1 MTLGVARAGSACR
14 LAGHTGADRTC
25 HDGEARALYVSMA
38 SGPDEEAV
46 LRLRRRDP
54 RGFDLAYAAYAARVR
69 AFLLRLSGRK
79 DVADDLLQHTFLRLA
94 ERGPELTAG
103 SDLRAWLF
111 TVARNAYLGR
121 ARAMGAESDDGALE
135 GLASPAPD
143 VEARLLLGD
152 VERALGA
159 LRVEDRELLL
169 LVGVEGLE
177 PAQVARILDVDP
189 AALRQR
195 LSRARARLLE
205 NLERLPRARTKRT
218 LP

>member
-1 MTLGVARAGSACR
+1 
-14 LAGHTGADRTC
+14 
-25 HDGEARALYVSMA
+25 MA

-46 LRLRRRDP
+46 SRLRRRDP

-79 DVADDLLQHTFLRLA
+79 DVADDLVQHTFLRLA

-111 TVARNAYLGR
+111 TVARNAYFGR
-121 ARAMGAESDDGALE
+121 VRAMGAESDDGALE

-169 LVGVEGLE
+169 LVGVEGME

-195 LSRARARLLE
+195 LSRARARLLAS
-205 NLERLPRARTKRT
+205 LERLPASRARTKRT